1 MKNMDGKEQLNVW
14 SVKDYV
20 KNIIMLLMK
29 LPIWAVQLLFC
40 WIPVKKN
47 RIVIYSLKQHG
58 YSCNL
63 KYLTE
68 YLGQNR
74 AGEYEILWIVRSEQE
89 RQLLEK
95 RGISAAKTLSWA
107 HFSYRHRAGI
117 VITNDEF
124 YPMCLRRRGQFF
136 VNTWHG
142 AINYKK
148 IGYDGLA
155 FTNPVQELIYRMNNP
170 CPDVFVSG
178 SRSFTDTT
186 SASFR
191 FPREIFL
198 EAGLPRN
205 DILVNGLPEE
215 DLATLKTRL
224 GIPAGKKAVL
234 YAPTFRK
241 GKAGPEIQ
249 PDFHRLTQALGDRFG
264 GEWVVL
270 LRQHY
275 FVDSHEA
282 TDGLV
287 INVSG
292 HEDMQE
298 LILASDAMV
307 SDFSSCMW
315 DFILTG
321 KPCFVFARDLESYQ
335 SGDRSFFIPVEQW
348 PYPRTGDMYGLCHA
362 IETFDEDTYSQRI
375 RSHLAAFGSHDRG
388 TAAAELVR
396 ILDQHTFQGERK

>member
-1 MKNMDGKEQLNVW
+1 MKYMDGKEQLNVW
-14 SVKDYV
+14 SAKDYV
-20 KNIIMLLMK
+20 KNILMLLMK
-29 LPIWAVQLLFC
+29 LPFWAAQLLLC

-68 YLGQNR
+68 YLRTNR
-74 AGEYEILWIVRSEQE
+74 AGDYELLWIVRSEE
-89 RQLLEK
+89 DRELLIQ
-95 RGISAAKTLSWA
+95 RGIPAAKTLSWA

-148 IGYDGLA
+148 IGYDALG
-155 FTNPVQELIYRMNNP
+155 FTNPIQELIYRMNNP

-186 SASFR
+186 STSFR

-205 DILVNGLPEE
+205 DILVNGLPTE
-215 DLATLKTRL
+215 DLAQLKARL
-224 GIPAGKKAVL
+224 GIPEEKKAVL

-241 GKAGPEIQ
+241 GKAGPACQ
-249 PDFHRLTQALGDRFG
+249 PDFDKLTRSLGERFG

-275 FVDSHEA
+275 FVDSREEFG
-282 TDGLV
+282 TQV

-298 LILASDAMV
+298 LILVSDCMV

-321 KPCFVFARDLESYQ
+321 KPCFVFAQDLEDYC

-348 PYPRTGDMYGLCHA
+348 PYPLTGETESLCGA
-362 IETFDEDTYSQRI
+362 IETFDENAYTQRI
-375 RSHLAAFGSHDRG
+375 RGHLEGFGSHDRG
-388 TAAAELVR
+388 TAAQSLVR
-396 ILDQHTFQGERK
+396 ILDQHTFQGER